1 MTHEMAFVI
10 LSGEPGCRV
19 EEVARLLAQTLHFQ
33 PVGESTVREWIA
45 REFGSEVAV
54 PDRAWPALVSSLVAT
69 LGLESGVV
77 LTVPGAELLFPAIPG
92 VLRVHL
98 DGPENWRLGAL
109 MVEHRLTRGEARN
122 LAQHLAVERR
132 SKRLKCF
139 GKTVVRPS
147 TYDLTLNCDTFDS
160 EPLASLIAQAAAHRG
175 IDSES
180 KLPAGVE
187 AQIQFQARLR
197 MAKYGLTPPAPDKTA
212 LVRKPF
218 ANPSEEIFANLLNF
232 YRIAY
237 EYEPRSFPVQWD
249 KHGKVTEAF
258 TPDFYLPEFDLY
270 VELTTMKQ
278 AHVTKKNRKVK
289 LLRQLYPDIR
299 IQVFYQKDFRNLIFK
314 HGLEKEP
321 VPA

>member
-1 MTHEMAFVI
+1 MAIVI

-19 EEVARLLAQTLHFQ
+19 EEVARLLGQKLRF
-33 PVGESTVREWIA
+33 PVVGEATVREWIA

-69 LGLESGVV
+69 LGLEGGVV
-77 LTVPGAELLFPAIPG
+77 ITVPGAELLFGKVPG
-92 VLRVHL
+92 VLRAHL
-98 DGPENWRLGAL
+98 DAPEAWRVGAL
-109 MVEHRLTRGEARN
+109 LLEHRMTRDEAKQ
-122 LAQHLAVERR
+122 LALHLLRERR
-132 SKRLKCF
+132 AMRSRCF
-139 GKTVVRPS
+139 GRTVVRPS
-147 TYDLTLNCDTFDS
+147 LFDLTLNCETLDS
-160 EPLASLIAQAAAHRG
+160 EPLAELIAQAAAYRG
-175 IDSES
+175 MDHETR
-180 KLPAGVE
+180 LPAAVE
-187 AQIQFQARLR
+187 AQIQFQMRLR
-197 MAKYGLTPPAPDKTA
+197 LAKYGITPPAPDKNA
-212 LVRKPF
+212 LWRKPF

-249 KHGKVTEAF
+249 KDGRVLEAF

-289 LLRQLYPDIR
+289 LLRQLYPEIR

-321 VPA
+321 VLA